1 MNRGTLLARLRELQA
16 LPKFQKRDICSIS
29 SFLSLDALAEDVRV
43 CEEAAG
49 VASAAQS

>member
-1 MNRGTLLARLRELQA
+1 MDRGTLLVRLRELQA

-29 SFLSLDALAEDVRV
+29 SFLSLDALAEHVKV

-49 VASAAQS
+49 VTPIAQN